1 MKRSSVLS
9 PPPQLV
15 FPAPTLERKCQT
27 RVKKWQGPKV
37 KLLAVTSLT
46 KIKSFI
52 ASLTPEEV
60 IWIERVSDETGFV
73 ENSVPKFRPFSDED
87 FCGVAKSFR
96 RRVEVL

>member
-1 MKRSSVLS
+1 MSSYV
-9 PPPQLV
+9 V
-15 FPAPTLERKCQT
+15 
-27 RVKKWQGPKV
+27 
-37 KLLAVTSLT
+37 VTSLT

-52 ASLTPEEV
+52 SSLTPEEV

-96 RRVEVL
+96 RRVEVLQESERQGSQVALQQMSSNFFFLRHR